1 MDSPALTPSTV
12 AAAGQSPSPVAPIRR
27 EDNAAELRAR
37 LLRMIVDN
45 EQTRRTTAVDVNSA
59 R

>member
-12 AAAGQSPSPVAPIRR
+12 AATDQTPAAVTPIRR
-27 EDNAAELRAR
+27 EDSAAELRAR
-37 LLRMIVDN
+37 LLRMIVEN
-45 EQTRRTTAVDVNSA
+45 EQTRRTAAVEAKHS

>member
-1 MDSPALTPSTV
+1 MDTPALTPSTV
-12 AAAGQSPSPVAPIRR
+12 AAAGQSQAPVAPTRR
-27 EDNAAELRAR
+27 EDSAAELRAR

-45 EQTRRTTAVDVNSA
+45 QQSRRTAAVDAKDA

>member
-1 MDSPALTPSTV
+1 METPALTPSTL
-12 AAAGQSPSPVAPIRR
+12 AAGQEPAPVTPIRR
-27 EDNAAELRAR
+27 EDSAAELRAR

-45 EQTRRTTAVDVNSA
+45 EQSRRTAVADANQI